1 MTDEIEFLKNEV
13 ARLKTEQVIEDDPI
27 KRLSLEMKIAEAL
40 AIIEKLDTNES
51 TIRNETRRFKPEN
64 DQKSSSRGAPQ
75 KPKAKPAESV
85 GPTKHIV
92 TNRMS
97 LIKIAEAVIA
107 GVLVLVVAWVV
118 AHYFGVTL

>member
-13 ARLKTEQVIEDDPI
+13 ARLRTEQVIEDDPV
-27 KRLSLEMKIAEAL
+27 KRLSLENKITEAR
-40 AIIEKLDTNES
+40 AIIEKFETNES
-51 TIRNETRRFKPEN
+51 TVRNETRRFKPEN
-64 DQKSSSRGAPQ
+64 DQKNSSRGAPQ
-75 KPKAKPAESV
+75 KTKAKPAESV
-85 GPTKHIV
+85 GQTKPIV

-97 LIKIAEAVIA
+97 LIKIAEGVIA